1 MKIYFLREQFWK
13 CIFENVLW
21 KCIKKK
27 KNRNI
32 FSEQGISKIYSLGNN
47 FKKLI
52 LKCIFWGRNFENIFF
67 EKAILK
73 IYFYNLLIKT

>member
-52 LKCIFWGRNFENIFF
+52 FEMYFLRQEFWKDIFWESNFENLF
-67 EKAILK
+67 L
-73 IYFYNLLIKT
+73 